1 MPLINTSLPN
11 LIGGVSQ
18 QPDVLKYD
26 GQCEKQENAVSSV
39 LKGLQKRPPVEFIA
53 KLFDG
58 EAGDEDEDIL
68 KEAFITF
75 IERTANEKY
84 VVIID
89 GNKLRIFRLELESG
103 STTPTEATI
112 SVNGVQYTTGY
123 PLTADDYI
131 YSETSHQNIK
141 SLTIGDT
148 TLLVNTATAVA
159 KSTDTTAAF
168 PEEALVFIKQGDYE
182 KEYTITFSY
191 PTEPDVSYEVRS
203 ANDNEPSHA
212 STKVIRDQFLNVTP
226 HAGGGGSIV
235 VNMTAFATAVG
246 DSGLL
251 IDMDSSALIV
261 SGELPS
267 SISVSDG
274 LANTGLG
281 LVHNEVDDITDLP
294 KFCVNGFKVKIR
306 GDAELTQDD
315 FYVEF
320 ETNSGQSEGNGSWLE
335 TVGPSEFFKLGDG
348 SPVQLVN
355 TAENTFLLQGMPLN
369 VRTAGDNDTN
379 PFPSFTSTSLNN
391 LFLFK
396 NRLGLLSQ
404 DAVIFTEAGFGSKIN
419 TTPYVVNSSG
429 DGTHADG
436 YYYPLYLDNSV
447 IYGDAT
453 AYTFDAFPN
462 TTFYMPDNNSN
473 TAEGSAPSDSSIV
486 PFTSE
491 TSITVQNERQG
502 FNFFRTTVT
511 DLLDS
516 DPIDVTVSNREVTNL
531 RAAQPFQENLT
542 IFSDTAQFVLKGGD
556 LLTPRTVSISQVT
569 NFDYTKTVDPLT
581 LGSYLYFPFNRGN
594 FTGLREYT
602 INSTTDIY
610 DSDEI
615 TQQVPQYIP
624 YELVSLTGSN
634 SEGLIAAVSGNVEST
649 EGQIIDTSYVT
660 ENIQNTNH
668 RFIGGGN
675 LVYHTTAYDNLTSMI
690 EAEDTTYTDFDG
702 AQQTALDNHRFS
714 NFSSSYSEIKGFV
727 SSETNA
733 DNLLNGTYSQM
744 TASEATSYGWTGS
757 SLPFGYQTG
766 NRGIR
771 LLDIS
776 STTASG
782 YSTFR
787 TTMSEGAY
795 TIETFA
801 SFKNGLNTG
810 GGEASQN
817 PVFGFSSSDNSS
829 RIEAGVYNWSTNS
842 GSNLRGKPFISV
854 NGLAYVAQLPL
865 LTNDPQMVHFML
877 VGDAGDIRLYINNQL
892 YVNVDSLS
900 NAPTPADSDIAVVT
914 LAAGLSSTP
923 VNPARVHYSRIY
935 NYKLPSVQRTV
946 NFNSRFI

>member
-11 LIGGVSQ
+11 LIQGVSQ
-18 QPDVLKYD
+18 QPDVLRYD
-26 GQCEKQENAVSSV
+26 GQCETQENAVSSV
-39 LKGLQKRPPVEFIA
+39 LNGLQKRPPVEFIS

-58 EAGDEDEDIL
+58 EAGDEDSDIL

-75 IERTANEKY
+75 IERTPDEKY
-84 VVIID
+84 VVIMD
-89 GNKLRIFRLELESG
+89 GSKLRIFRLELESG

-148 TLLVNTATAVA
+148 TLLVNTATAVD
-159 KSTDTTAAF
+159 KSPDTTDAF

-191 PTEPDVSYEVRS
+191 PTVADVVYRVVSGS
-203 ANDNEPSHA
+203 DNHGTNA
-212 STKVIRDQFLNVTP
+212 SSKGIRDLFLNIDP
-226 HAGGGGSIV
+226 HNDATEV
-235 VNMTAFATAVG
+235 DMTAFATAVG
-246 DSGLL
+246 ESGLL
-251 IDMDSSALIV
+251 IDMDSSALVV

-274 LANTGLG
+274 LSNTGLG
-281 LVHNEVDDITDLP
+281 LVHNEVDGITDLP

-315 FYVEF
+315 YYVEF
-320 ETNSGQSEGNGSWLE
+320 ETNSGQFEGNGSWVE

-355 TAENTFLLQGMPLN
+355 TDVNTFVLQGMPLN
-369 VRTAGDNDTN
+369 GRTAGDNDTN
-379 PFPSFTSTSLNN
+379 PFPSFTSASINN
-391 LFLFK
+391 IFLFK

-404 DAVIFTEAGFGSKIN
+404 DAVIFTEAGFGRAVN
-419 TTPYVVNSSG
+419 TTPYYVNSSG

-436 YYYPLYLDNSV
+436 YYYPLYLDDSS

-473 TAEGSAPSDSSIV
+473 TAEVSAPSDASII

-491 TSITVQNERQG
+491 TSITVQNESQG

-569 NFDYTKTVDPLT
+569 NFDYTKTVEPLP

-602 INSTTDIY
+602 INSTTDVY

-624 YELVSLTGSN
+624 YDLLSLTGSN
-634 SEGLIAAVSGNVEST
+634 SEGLIAAISGNVEST
-649 EGQIIDTSYVT
+649 AGQIIDTSYVINSV
-660 ENIQNTNH
+660 ENTNH
-668 RFIGGGN
+668 RFIGGGGLIFN
-675 LVYHTTAYDNLTSMI
+675 AHPYSPVTPLKGTTAGGEQYLINQITGKENLSWVAVELNTTTAETYNLNLNISEGDATS
-690 EAEDTTYTDFDG
+690 AGFAGSLTVFNNLD
-702 AQQTALDNHRFS
+702 DNHLVPFDPAT
-714 NFSSSYSEIKGFV
+714 SSYSFSNWTSALNSKPFTFEFFGYLPNNRLYSGTNIRRVSLLDGEDSLGNDYEAGIFSDGFYNNV
-727 SSETNA
+727 NDNKAFIDVDGLAVYSNAVTNI
-733 DNLLNGTYSQM
+733 
-744 TASEATSYGWTGS
+744 TSYTS
-757 SLPFGYQTG
+757 ATIHFFVTYDLEVLRVYMNG
-766 NRGIR
+766 N
-771 LLDIS
+771 LVHS
-776 STTASG
+776 VSTTTHMFDSPNALALMKQQFLIPSK
-782 YSTFR
+782 
-787 TTMSEGAY
+787 M
-795 TIETFA
+795 
-801 SFKNGLNTG
+801 NT
-810 GGEASQN
+810 
-817 PVFGFSSSDNSS
+817 VYL
-829 RIEAGVYNWSTNS
+829 RVYNY
-842 GSNLRGKPFISV
+842 
-854 NGLAYVAQLPL
+854 A
-865 LTNDPQMVHFML
+865 
-877 VGDAGDIRLYINNQL
+877 
-892 YVNVDSLS
+892 
-900 NAPTPADSDIAVVT
+900 
-914 LAAGLSSTP
+914 
-923 VNPARVHYSRIY
+923 
-935 NYKLPSVQRTV
+935 LPSTQRAI
-946 NFNSRFI
+946 NFNNRFN